1 MLRIP
6 IIVDPGMS
14 EDTAKRMAQLVKAVE
29 RSRAEDRPHKHRPVG
44 EDLQAVI
51 ELAERFPLRDRR
63 EMRYP
68 ILKRLL
74 ARQG

>member
-1 MLRIP
+1 
-6 IIVDPGMS
+6 
-14 EDTAKRMAQLVKAVE
+14 MARLVKAVE
-29 RSRAEDRPHKHRPVG
+29 RSRAEDRLHKPRPVG

-51 ELAERFPLRDRR
+51 ELAEQFPPPERSA
-63 EMRYP
+63 MRYP